1 MLQRITWDHY
11 YGTANKNYHEYLMD
25 DMVKYKKYF
34 YMLRPILACKWIEE
48 KKCPPPVLFNELFN
62 SVLEDDMKSAVEELL
77 AKKNFILKGG
87 MLVASIVGVDMRAT
101 MDIDR

>member
-1 MLQRITWDHY
+1 
-11 YGTANKNYHEYLMD
+11 
-25 DMVKYKKYF
+25 
-34 YMLRPILACKWIEE
+34 MLRPILACKWIEE

>member
-1 MLQRITWDHY
+1 MLPRITWDHY

-48 KKCPPPVLFNELFN
+48 KKCPPPVLFDELFN

-77 AKKNFILKGG
+77 AKKILSLK
-87 MLVASIVGVDMRAT
+87 VECW
-101 MDIDR
+101 